1 MALPN
6 ITDANFSDETSQGLV
21 LIDFWAEWCG
31 PCRMVGPVLEEIS
44 KEYNDKVSI
53 KKLNVDENQ
62 VTAQSLGI
70 TSIPTMLL
78 YKDGKLVDKL
88 IGALPKNQI
97 KNFIDRHS

>member
-6 ITDANFSDETSQGLV
+6 ITDSNFSSETSQGLV
-21 LIDFWAEWCG
+21 LVDFWAEWCG
-31 PCRMVGPVLEEIS
+31 PCRMVGTVLEELS
-44 KEYNDKVSI
+44 KEYGGKVSI

-78 YKDGKLVDKL
+78 YKDGVLVDKM
-88 IGALPKNQI
+88 IGALPKAQI